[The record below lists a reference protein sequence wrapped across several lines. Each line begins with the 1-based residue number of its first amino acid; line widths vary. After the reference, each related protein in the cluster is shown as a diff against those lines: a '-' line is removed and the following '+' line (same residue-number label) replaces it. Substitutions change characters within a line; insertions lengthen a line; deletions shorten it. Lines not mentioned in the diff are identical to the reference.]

1 MGESRTEL
9 IAWLN
14 DLLQIQYTKVEQ
26 CDRSSG
32 PCAMFERVTQYSK
45 LMATMMCTG
54 AAYCQVIDSIFG
66 DVPMKKVKMSSR
78 GEHEH
83 VLNYKVLQNAFKS
96 HNIDKPIPVDRLIKC
111 KMQDNLE
118 FLQWLKKFWD
128 LNFPGG
134 EYDPVGRRQ
143 GLGIEPPMLGG
154 GSSST
159 ARGRTP
165 VNAPAPAPVR
175 RAGTSTGATAAARRP
190 VGAASAGRP
199 ASTTS
204 SARSGPSATEIAAL
218 NAQMEDMKVTVDS
231 MEKERS
237 FYYEKLRSVEILIG
251 ARLESE
257 DETITESEMETLK
270 AIETILYSTEEGFE
284 VPEEEVAE
292 GDEEETF

>member
-26 CDRSSG
+26 CG
-32 PCAMFERVTQYSK
+32 NC
-45 LMATMMCTG
+45 LLTMMCTG

-83 VLNYKVLQNAFKS
+83 VLNYKVLQNSFKS

-128 LNFPGG
+128 QSFPGG
-134 EYDPVGRRQ
+134 EYDPIGRRQ
-143 GLGIEPPMLGG
+143 GLGIEPPPMLG
-154 GSSST
+154 

-175 RAGTSTGATAAARRP
+175 RAGTSSGPTGAARRP
-190 VGAASAGRP
+190 VGVASAGRP

-218 NAQMEDMKVTVDS
+218 NAQMEDMKITVDS

-237 FYYEKLRSVEILIG
+237 FYYEKLRSIEILIG

-270 AIETILYSTEEGFE
+270 AIETVLYSTEEGFE
-284 VPEEEVAE
+284 VPEDEGEELVEGVE

>member
-26 CDRSSG
+26 CG
-32 PCAMFERVTQYSK
+32 
-45 LMATMMCTG
+45 TG

-83 VLNYKVLQNAFKS
+83 VLNYKVLQNSFKS

-128 LNFPGG
+128 QSFPGG
-134 EYDPVGRRQ
+134 EYDPIGRRQ
-143 GLGIEPPMLGG
+143 GLGIEPPPMLGG
-154 GSSST
+154 GSTSA

-175 RAGTSTGATAAARRP
+175 RAGTSSGPTGAARRP
-190 VGAASAGRP
+190 VGVASAGRP

-218 NAQMEDMKVTVDS
+218 NAQMEDMKITVDS

-237 FYYEKLRSVEILIG
+237 FYYEKLRSIEILIG

-270 AIETILYSTEEGFE
+270 AIETVLYSTEEGFE
-284 VPEEEVAE
+284 VPEDEGEELVEGVE